1 MLRSFQIQPQLAG
14 GSTCSLH
21 CRWGAGFTWWPPSP
35 QWERGEGSGQPP
47 HAALCRAEGQHA
59 GHVRGVDRRRSTTR
73 ERAVVGSGSAWLW
86 MKPIRVSAVGASA
99 APRGGVGPWVRG
111 AWSPYMLSYV
121 ARPMRRA
128 LAPPGWW
135 GALWDAHEHC
145 ASGGGLG
152 GVGGPYTGEGAGH
165 WGERCP
171 PDSWLWSPQPCTL
184 LGFDASPGSSTSEGV
199 WRRGRRSVQRGGGLT
214 DGRARLSGCLGLQ
227 RAAAGRARARGG

>member
-1 MLRSFQIQPQLAG
+1 
-14 GSTCSLH
+14 
-21 CRWGAGFTWWPPSP
+21 
-35 QWERGEGSGQPP
+35 
-47 HAALCRAEGQHA
+47 
-59 GHVRGVDRRRSTTR
+59 
-73 ERAVVGSGSAWLW
+73 

-111 AWSPYMLSYV
+111 AGSPYMLSYV
-121 ARPMRRA
+121 ARPVRRA
-128 LAPPGWW
+128 PAPPGWW

-171 PDSWLWSPQPCTL
+171 PDSWLRSPQPCTL

-227 RAAAGRARARGG
+227 RAAAGRARARGGRRWQLHQIVCSAGAVRKGGGARRRSRPCVAPFSHGVGGATY